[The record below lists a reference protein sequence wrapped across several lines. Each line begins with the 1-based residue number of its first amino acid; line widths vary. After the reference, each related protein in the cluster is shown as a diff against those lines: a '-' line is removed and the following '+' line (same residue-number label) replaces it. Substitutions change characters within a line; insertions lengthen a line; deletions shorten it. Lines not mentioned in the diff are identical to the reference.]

1 VLQVQEYLERV
12 LNSIEPLSPL
22 ELPLPEVTGCV
33 LQQDVAARWPLPSFD
48 NSSMD
53 GYAVLHADISA
64 ASESHPVELDVIDD
78 IPAGFRSLETLKQG
92 QAIRIMTGAPVPAGA
107 ECVVPVESTDGGTEK
122 VRITASVDQGAYI
135 RRTGEDVIQGE
146 IVLRK
151 GALLTSRS
159 VALLAAVGCSHVLVI
174 PQPRVAVM
182 STGTELVEPGEELK
196 PGLISD
202 SNSFMLVS
210 AADNAGALA
219 YRVPAVPDNEDA
231 LLEVLQDQVHRADM
245 VITTGGV
252 SMGAYDPVKAVFN
265 RLGTA
270 EFHKVAMQPGMPQG
284 FGSIGTPGIPV
295 ITLPGNPVSAYVSF
309 EVFARP
315 ALRKLSGRDPQSDRA
330 VQATLT
336 EPMKSPESKVQFA
349 RGRFVVTPEGLAVEP
364 VGSGQGSHFMG
375 GLAQA
380 ECLIVIP
387 VGTSH
392 LDAGSLVEVIDIRE
406 RFER

>member
-1 VLQVQEYLERV
+1 
-12 LNSIEPLSPL
+12 
-22 ELPLPEVTGCV
+22 
-33 LQQDVAARWPLPSFD
+33 
-48 NSSMD
+48 
-53 GYAVLHADISA
+53 
-64 ASESHPVELDVIDD
+64 
-78 IPAGFRSLETLKQG
+78 
-92 QAIRIMTGAPVPAGA
+92 
-107 ECVVPVESTDGGTEK
+107 
-122 VRITASVDQGAYI
+122 
-135 RRTGEDVIQGE
+135 
-146 IVLRK
+146 
-151 GALLTSRS
+151 
-159 VALLAAVGCSHVLVI
+159 
-174 PQPRVAVM
+174 
-182 STGTELVEPGEELK
+182 
-196 PGLISD
+196 
-202 SNSFMLVS
+202 
-210 AADNAGALA
+210 
-219 YRVPAVPDNEDA
+219 
-231 LLEVLQDQVHRADM
+231 
-245 VITTGGV
+245 
-252 SMGAYDPVKAVFN
+252 MGAYDPVKAVFN

>member
-1 VLQVQEYLERV
+1 MLQVQEYLERV
-12 LNSIEPLSPL
+12 LNSIESLTAL
-22 ELPLPEVTGCV
+22 ELPLLEVTGCV
-33 LQQDVAARWPLPSFD
+33 LQQDVAAPWPLPSFD

-53 GYAVLHADISA
+53 GYAVRHADISL
-64 ASESHPVELDVIDD
+64 ASKLHPVELDVIDD

-92 QAIRIMTGAPVPAGA
+92 QAIRIMTGAPVPAGT

-122 VRITASVDQGAYI
+122 VRITASVDQGAFI

-159 VALLAAVGCSHVLVI
+159 VALLAAVGRSHVLVI

-315 ALRKLSGRDPQSDRA
+315 ALRKLSGRDPQSDR
-330 VQATLT
+330 VVHATLT
-336 EPMKSPESKVQFA
+336 ESMKSPESKVQFA
-349 RGRFVVTPEGLAVEP
+349 RGRFVVTPEGVSVEP

-387 VGTSH
+387 VGVTH
-392 LDAGSLVEVIDIRE
+392 LDAGSSVEVIDIRE